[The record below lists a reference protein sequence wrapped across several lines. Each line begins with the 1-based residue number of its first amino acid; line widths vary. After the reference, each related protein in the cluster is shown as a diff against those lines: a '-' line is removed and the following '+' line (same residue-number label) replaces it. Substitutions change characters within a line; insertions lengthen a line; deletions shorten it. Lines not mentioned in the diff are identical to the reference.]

1 VKKITFYEYS
11 GFLDG
16 SDKIIDS
23 ISLLPL
29 NEKQIERL
37 KSLSVDNIT
46 GKEIF
51 TFKNNSIK
59 ANSIVGVI
67 AFDNVQIEILP
78 KLLKSNENDSKYS
91 IMQNLMFML
100 SYTNQI
106 EINNVGLGM
115 LGKENDG
122 FIEAYISIFAD
133 TLFRRLRKFG
143 ATKKYMNF
151 SENLNFVRGRI
162 DFSRNVLNSAF
173 NQSKVFCDFSDLT
186 ENNPINNA
194 FKYVATS
201 LSKLTQNQNNYN
213 TLVKCIG
220 LLDGIETRYVNSDEL
235 SKQSVPMRDTNFVAL
250 INLTKMFLN
259 HLRPSFANKRDNNV
273 FVLLFDMNSLFE
285 EFIFKLLKRNEARFD
300 IKVTFQKGKR
310 LVTAVREFD
319 DSSAWDNK
327 SLFNTFTDIVIETRD
342 KRKLIID
349 TKYKLIEDGKSHFGI
364 SNPDVFQVLT
374 YKTLHNT
381 FNQPASVA
389 LLYPENKNR
398 IQKEFRVNSEDFNS
412 FIAFT
417 VNLSIDMKKSINLLE
432 EELGKLI
439 LNSQKI
445 ENKAVAE

>member
-1 VKKITFYEYS
+1 MKKITFYEYS
-11 GFLDG
+11 GFIDE
-16 SDKIIDS
+16 SDNIIDA

-29 NEKQIERL
+29 SEKQIERF
-37 KSLSVDNIT
+37 KSLSVDNIS

-51 TFKNNSIK
+51 TFKNNSVK

-67 AFDNVQIEILP
+67 TFDNVQIEILP
-78 KLLKSNENDSKYS
+78 KLLRNNENDSKFS
-91 IMQNLMFML
+91 IMQNLMYML

-106 EINNVGLGM
+106 EINNVGLGL

-122 FIEAYISIFAD
+122 FIEAYIAIFAD
-133 TLFRRLRKFG
+133 TLFRRIRKFG

-173 NQSKVFCDFSDLT
+173 NQSKVFCDYSDLT
-186 ENNPINNA
+186 ENNPINIA

-220 LLDGIETRYVNSDEL
+220 LLEGIDTRYVNSEEL
-235 SKQSVPMRDTNFVAL
+235 SKQTVPMRDTNFVAL

-259 HLRPSFANKRDNNV
+259 HLRPSFANKRENNV

-285 EFIFKLLKRNEARFD
+285 EFIYKLLKRNEARFD
-300 IKVTFQKGKR
+300 IKVKFQKGKR

-319 DSSAWDNK
+319 DSSEWDSK

-342 KRKLIID
+342 KKILIID
-349 TKYKLIEDGKSHFGI
+349 TKYKLIENSKSHFGI
-364 SNPDVFQVLT
+364 SNPDVFQLLT
-374 YKTLHNT
+374 YKTLHNSSGGLA
-381 FNQPASVA
+381 NVA
-389 LLYPENKNR
+389 LLYPENKDR
-398 IQKEFRVNSEDFNS
+398 IQKEFRINSESFNS

-417 VNLSIDMKKSINLLE
+417 VNLSIDMKKNINSLVDELE
-432 EELGKLI
+432 RLI
-439 LNSQKI
+439 LNTQKI
-445 ENKAVAE
+445 ENRVDAE